1 MIEML
6 VSGPDTLAVRI
17 SGKLSRDELAA
28 LVERT
33 ELSLVAHE
41 KSNVFIELN
50 ALAGIDPAGLAE
62 FSSRALAMVSKL
74 ARFGRIAVVSDQGW
88 IRWLTRAESAL
99 LPGISYEIFALAERE
114 RALAWVKGE
123 VAHPHRPAV
132 KIIETD
138 DPNVLGFQLDGKV
151 SAAEAHA
158 IADFFGATMKQGR
171 PIRLLGRIK
180 AIGGAELGAFFR
192 PEYIRMKW
200 AMAEHLE
207 RYAIVGGPSWLSSWV
222 SVIDSILPG
231 DVRHFAADAEAQAW
245 EWLGAR
251 PVKESSLI
259 D

>member
-6 VSGPDTLAVRI
+6 ESGPGTLAAKI
-17 SGKLSRDELAA
+17 SGKLSRKELGA

-33 ELSLVAHE
+33 ELSLATHE
-41 KSNVFIELN
+41 KTNVFIEVNTLE
-50 ALAGIDPAGLAE
+50 GVDPAGLADC
-62 FSSRALAMVSKL
+62 SSRALAMVSKL
-74 ARFGRIAVVSDQGW
+74 ARFGRIAVVTDQSW
-88 IRWLTRAESAL
+88 IRWLTRAESAM

-132 KIIETD
+132 RIIETD

-151 SAAEAHA
+151 STAEAHA
-158 IADFFGATMKQGR
+158 IADFFGATMKHGR

-180 AIGGAELGAFFR
+180 AIGGAELGAFFK

-222 SVIDSILPG
+222 SMIDSMLPG

-245 EWLGAR
+245 KWLGAR